1 MVRLL
6 GNKTIIAPKLYK
18 RFVFKL
24 YRSAYQN
31 TIGSSG
37 RFLTAVSKV
46 RINII
51 HLKSIL
57 ESLTNYIYI
66 HIYGAQDLALLTSV
80 LVKHWNFINLKVT
93 CKSGFKK
100 KKTKKKLAYHFKQW
114 CISIFC
120 FKNIPQT

>member
-37 RFLTAVSKV
+37 RFLTAVSKM

-66 HIYGAQDLALLTSV
+66 YGAQDLALLTSV
-80 LVKHWNFINLKVT
+80 LVKH
-93 CKSGFKK
+93 
-100 KKTKKKLAYHFKQW
+100 
-114 CISIFC
+114 
-120 FKNIPQT
+120 

>member
-24 YRSAYQN
+24 YGSAYQN

-80 LVKHWNFINLKVT
+80 LVKH
-93 CKSGFKK
+93 
-100 KKTKKKLAYHFKQW
+100 
-114 CISIFC
+114 
-120 FKNIPQT
+120 